1 MKDPKNPF
9 DFGTGSIDKDQWLK
23 DIDNEQEGFVSQ
35 YANAANKHRTT
46 LLRQAFQDLRNRI
59 ASGDM
64 LSRTADGQYQFGSA
78 LISGDKHMQEAYQ
91 RALGF
96 MGNLA
101 RRQINTPAPEPEK
114 KSVGS
119 IEERWIKSL
128 NPSGTY
134 NKSAYWKNQT
144 DEERRTNLINFLNGE
159 LTKVRNHEYND
170 FGGFTDETTL
180 TNRLSSVLASLND
193 KKANDWTL
201 QQLGFTKNWLQQ
213 PEEEKEE
220 APKSE
225 LEQVK
230 EDMAKAEEAQQVQQ
244 GRQYLNWQK
253 YKGNPQKWEFETKP
267 YDYQGM
273 FDYNRRNG
281 NIKTSYQFQTPNFGN
296 FSFTPFQDQSVQDT
310 NKLREGFDKQNT
322 ELITNYLKD
331 LGVNYSTMAGQAR
344 LGAMLGMLQS
354 SFTVGDKT
362 ATPYASQMSKYFT
375 PMQNGAYYINGSANK
390 ETGRYAFYTP
400 KQIGTY
406 TPGIHEVSILD
417 LDDPA
422 ARQAFGVVQSN
433 KQGGVIEKFDGG
445 GEISDQ
451 EWANYLNKVE
461 PKTTNPSTQ
470 TETVPQDTNNE
481 MDFGDIVNIA
491 GPLALDITSMI
502 SANGVGIGT
511 AVSAG
516 SGLASTVWQG
526 INDWDNN
533 NVWGSLGSIGANLV
547 ADGIGLIPGLG
558 ISGKVGKIAKG
569 LAKHAKYLGLAFNAI
584 GATDAAQVLYKGV
597 KNGFDLSPD
606 EWKTLSYGLAG
617 VAQGGAGIK
626 RANRVNLRRG
636 AVNKKVNVTYDKKGK
651 KHINVT
657 DKLEGENP
665 IGTEATRYAA
675 TKESLI
681 EARGATRGNRITSAP
696 SKRFTQMLQ
705 QPKDNIVLY
714 PWETMQR
721 PSIDLFGSKKINK
734 TYEESLEWLK
744 KKKAK
749 RASTTT
755 TEPATEAPK
764 ETPKER
770 YGGILKAL
778 RNGGIIKADGG
789 AVLSPRNQ
797 YAYTGEINN
806 NPETVQEEYF
816 RRIQNQFGPSDTNVP
831 VQQQLDDIYSQQYGT
846 PAVEDS
852 ASSFQEPI
860 ITRAETLHPDAA
872 AADWFVSRFQN
883 SQSVKNLPNLGKYN
897 TQLGS
902 RQSGANLNY
911 AYYANNEYANSGQA
925 NKQSDIQ
932 SYFDNSPGLG
942 AANLEQLIAF
952 YNKDIDTL
960 YSPFKNGGFDYT
972 KDDATNH
979 NNLFKKVYGSRS
991 NKTIGGTTWDIGWD
1005 ANAGT
1010 LKTAGS
1016 STHARRPVNYEKRF
1030 EDELAEN
1037 PEKAKQRVAE
1047 VNYNNIKGKVF
1058 VDESGK
1064 LHVLTPEQEKALEGK
1079 PKDLNPD
1086 GKGKGNVVA
1095 KETELNTP
1103 FLTKIKNPFDPTL
1116 LLNSAKLATSLIG
1129 NADIY
1134 KNLLAE
1140 MPQAPLRD
1148 RIDRKLAIVGDQR
1161 SIDAA
1166 RNKLADLR
1174 QIQRQQQGSDQQV
1187 NFASALEAER
1197 VGRDVMDNGFK
1208 NDAVRQFDTAQK
1220 SWNID
1225 NEDVTYNTQV
1235 TDANR
1240 RAIADR
1246 ARMMAQI
1253 RAAYRNGNWN
1263 AIKNF
1268 VDDTSFWALKKY
1280 QTEKDLADAAKKEQ
1294 LGDFDSYVTTELY
1307 NDKDYAGEWK
1317 KLQQKVIND
1326 TATPEDR
1333 QRMEAIKAARL
1344 KKLRQDYSNKYYNLY
1359 HDPIFGGGVQTMIA
1373 KEGGSLE
1380 KEKLKARGKDNDR
1393 YVSMIKDLRKTSYRR
1408 RRR

>member
-1 MKDPKNPF
+1 MADPKNPF

-96 MGNLA
+96 MGGLA

-114 KSVGS
+114 KSVGN

-128 NPSGTY
+128 NPSGNY
-134 NKSAYWKNQT
+134 NKTAYWKNQT
-144 DEERRTNLINFLNGE
+144 DEDRKTNLINFLNAE
-159 LTKVRNHEYND
+159 LTKVKNHEYND
-170 FGGFTDETTL
+170 YGGFTDEANL
-180 TNRLSSVLASLND
+180 TNRLSSVLTALNSG
-193 KKANDWTL
+193 KANDWTL

-230 EDMAKAEEAQQVQQ
+230 EDIAKAEEAQQAQQ

-253 YKGNPQKWEFETKP
+253 YKGNPQNWEFETKP

-273 FDYNRRNG
+273 FDFNRRNG
-281 NIKTSYQFQTPNFGN
+281 NIKTSYQFQTPNFGS
-296 FSFTPFQDQSVQDT
+296 FSFTPFQDKSVQDT
-310 NKLREGFDKQNT
+310 NKLREGFDKQNI
-322 ELITNYLKD
+322 ELITDYLKN
-331 LGVNYSTMAGQAR
+331 LGVNYSTMSKQAR

-406 TPGIHEVSILD
+406 APGIHEVSILD

-461 PKTTNPSTQ
+461 PKTTKPSTQ
-470 TETVPQDTNNE
+470 TETVPQDTNEE
-481 MDFGDIVNIA
+481 MDFGDVVNIA

-502 SANGVGIGT
+502 TANGVGLGT
-511 AVSAG
+511 ALSAG
-516 SGLASTVWQG
+516 SGIASTVWQG
-526 INDWDNN
+526 INDWDSN
-533 NVWGSLGSIGANLV
+533 NVWGSLGSIGANLL
-547 ADGIGLIPGLG
+547 ADGVGLIPGLG
-558 ISGKVGKIAKG
+558 ISGKVGKIATG
-569 LAKHAKYLGLAFNAI
+569 LAKHAKYLGLAFSAI
-584 GATDAAQVLYKGV
+584 GANDAAQVLYKGV
-597 KNGFDLSPD
+597 KNGFNLSQD
-606 EWKTLSYGLAG
+606 EWKTLMYGLAG
-617 VAQGGAGIK
+617 VAQGGAGVK

-636 AVNKKVNVTYDKKGK
+636 AANKKINVTYDKKGK

-657 DKLEGENP
+657 DKLESENP
-665 IGTEATRYAA
+665 IGTEATRYAT

-705 QPKDNIVLY
+705 QPKDNIILY

-749 RASTTT
+749 RASASTA
-755 TEPATEAPK
+755 EPATEA
-764 ETPKER
+764 PKER

-778 RNGGIIKADGG
+778 RNGGIIKAQLGLNGIYKTNGTEDVDVITNASNG
-789 AVLSPRNQ
+789 VQDTPQ
-797 YAYTGEINN
+797 YGIA
-806 NPETVQEEYF
+806 
-816 RRIQNQFGPSDTNVP
+816 QFGFQGLQTPEVVKVPQVNAPLSDQP
-831 VQQQLDDIYSQQYGT
+831 FI
-846 PAVEDS
+846 
-852 ASSFQEPI
+852 
-860 ITRAETLHPDAA
+860 PD
-872 AADWFVSRFQN
+872 WYMQRFNN
-883 SQSVKNLPNLGKYN
+883 SQAIKNLPELTKHTTNLKE
-897 TQLGS
+897 
-902 RQSGANLNY
+902 RQSGTNLDY
-911 AYYANNEYANSGQA
+911 AYFMNDAYANSGQA
-925 NKQSDIQ
+925 NKQTDIQ
-932 SYFDNSPGLG
+932 NYFNQSPNLK
-942 AANLEQLIAF
+942 ANNLQELITF
-952 YNKDIDTL
+952 YNNDIDTL
-960 YSPFKNGGFDYT
+960 YSPFNNGGFDYT
-972 KDDATNH
+972 KDDATSH

-991 NKTIGGTTWDIGWD
+991 DKTEGGQRWDIGWD
-1005 ANAGT
+1005 AKAGT

-1016 STHARRPVNYEKRF
+1016 ATHARRPVNYEKRF

-1079 PKDLNPD
+1079 PNGSNPD
-1086 GKGKGNVVA
+1086 GKGKGSVVA
-1095 KETELNTP
+1095 EETELGTTFP
-1103 FLTKIKNPFDPTL
+1103 TKIKNPFDPTL
-1116 LLNSAKLATSLIG
+1116 LLNSAKLATSLLG

-1148 RIDRKLAIVGDQR
+1148 EIDRKLAIVGDQR
-1161 SIDAA
+1161 SIDEA
-1166 RNKLADLR
+1166 RNKIADLR
-1174 QIQRQQQGSDQQV
+1174 HIQRIQQGSDQQV

-1197 VGRDVMDNGFK
+1197 VGRDIMDNGLK
-1208 NDAVRQFDTAQK
+1208 NDALRQFDTAQK

-1225 NEDVTYNTQV
+1225 NEDIMYNTQV
-1235 TDANR
+1235 GDANR

-1280 QTEKDLADAAKKEQ
+1280 QTEYDLANKAKEVQ
-1294 LGDFDSYVTTELY
+1294 LGTLEQRVDDTLAADSKYKSILDKY
-1307 NDKDYAGEWK
+1307 NAGQTISDEERAYIRTKKAEVLKQIRGSYAS
-1317 KLQQKVIND
+1317 D
-1326 TATPEDR
+1326 
-1333 QRMEAIKAARL
+1333 
-1344 KKLRQDYSNKYYNLY
+1344 YYNMY
-1359 HDPIFGGGVQTMIA
+1359 HDPIFGGGFKTMIA
-1373 KEGGSLE
+1373 KNGGSLE
-1380 KEKLKARGKDNDR
+1380 KEKLKARSKDNDR

>member
-1 MKDPKNPF
+1 MADPKNPF

-96 MGNLA
+96 MGGLA

-114 KSVGS
+114 KSVGN

-128 NPSGTY
+128 NPSGNY
-134 NKSAYWKNQT
+134 NKTAYWKNQT
-144 DEERRTNLINFLNGE
+144 DDERRTNLVNFLNGE
-159 LTKVRNHEYND
+159 LAKVQNHEYND
-170 FGGFTDETTL
+170 YGGFNDEKTL
-180 TNRLSSVLASLND
+180 TDRLSSVLASLND

-220 APKSE
+220 EPKSE

-281 NIKTSYQFQTPNFGN
+281 NIKTSYQFQTPNFGS
-296 FSFTPFQDQSVQDT
+296 FSLTPFQDKSVQNT

-331 LGVNYSTMAGQAR
+331 LGVKYSTMAGQAR
-344 LGAMLGMLQS
+344 LGTMLGMLQS

-406 TPGIHEVSILD
+406 APGIHEVSILD

-451 EWANYLNKVE
+451 DWANYLNKVE
-461 PKTTNPSTQ
+461 TTKPSAQ
-470 TETVPQDTNNE
+470 TETVSQGTNE
-481 MDFGDIVNIA
+481 KMDFGDIVNIA

-502 SANGVGIGT
+502 SANGIGVGT
-511 AVSAG
+511 AISAG

-547 ADGIGLIPGLG
+547 SDGIGLIPGLG
-558 ISGKVGKIAKG
+558 ISGKVGKVAKG

-597 KNGFDLSPD
+597 KNGFDLSQD
-606 EWKTLSYGLAG
+606 EWKTLMYGLAG
-617 VAQGGAGIK
+617 VAQGGAGVK

-636 AVNKKVNVTYDKKGK
+636 AANKKVNVTYDKKGK
-651 KHINVT
+651 RHISTT
-657 DKLEGENP
+657 DNLEGENP

-714 PWETMQR
+714 PWETIQR

-749 RASTTT
+749 RANAATA
-755 TEPATEAPK
+755 EPATEAPK

-778 RNGGIIKADGG
+778 RNGGIIKAQGG
-789 AVLSPRNQ
+789 TRTPVL
-797 YAYTGEINN
+797 AYNSK
-806 NPETVQEEYF
+806 QEGNSF
-816 RRIQNQFGPSDTNVP
+816 
-831 VQQQLDDIYSQQYGT
+831 
-846 PAVEDS
+846 ED
-852 ASSFQEPI
+852 
-860 ITRAETLHPDAA
+860 
-872 AADWFVSRFQN
+872 W
-883 SQSVKNLPNLGKYN
+883 
-897 TQLGS
+897 
-902 RQSGANLNY
+902 
-911 AYYANNEYANSGQA
+911 
-925 NKQSDIQ
+925 
-932 SYFDNSPGLG
+932 
-942 AANLEQLIAF
+942 ANLEFGTTANQEWEWKNNSKRNGTNLETSYGM
-952 YNKDIDTL
+952 YNNDDGNQDLNSARSAL
-960 YSPFKNGGFDYT
+960 YNYHTYNGGKNIIGDVVSYYNDWIAQNPGKNYQEFANHYNDEVDALRTLNNKKLTTQFNTSGWGDFNNRHHKLYRSYGLRSEGGEVRDDWNEKLASDFGEST
-972 KDDATNH
+972 LRRVTNSFATAEQYKD
-979 NNLFKKVYGSRS
+979 
-991 NKTIGGTTWDIGWD
+991 
-1005 ANAGT
+1005 
-1010 LKTAGS
+1010 
-1016 STHARRPVNYEKRF
+1016 
-1030 EDELAEN
+1030 
-1037 PEKAKQRVAE
+1037 QRT
-1047 VNYNNIKGKVF
+1047 GLLS
-1058 VDESGK
+1058 D
-1064 LHVLTPEQEKALEGK
+1064 
-1079 PKDLNPD
+1079 KDLKSRIYMDNVGHIFLADQDSD
-1086 GKGKGNVVA
+1086 GVKDVKADKGNVVA
-1095 KETELNTP
+1095 KETETQTP
-1103 FLTKIKNPFDPTL
+1103 FFTKIKNPFDPTL
-1116 LLNSAKLATSLIG
+1116 LLNSAKLATSLLG

-1148 RIDRKLAIVGDQR
+1148 EIDRKLAIVGDQR
-1161 SIDAA
+1161 SIDEA
-1166 RNKLADLR
+1166 RNKIGDLR
-1174 QIQRQQQGSDQQV
+1174 HIQRIQQGSDQQT

-1197 VGRDVMDNGFK
+1197 VGRDIMDNGFK
-1208 NDAVRQFDTAQK
+1208 NDALRQFDTAQK
-1220 SWNID
+1220 SWNLD
-1225 NEDVTYNTQV
+1225 NEDIMYNTQV
-1235 TDANR
+1235 GDANR

-1253 RAAYRNGNWN
+1253 RAAYRNGDWN
-1263 AIKNF
+1263 AKKNF

-1294 LGDFDSYVTTELY
+1294 LGDFDSYVSTELY
-1307 NDKDYAGEWK
+1307 NDPKFAGEWK
-1317 KLQQKVIND
+1317 SLQQKVINN

-1333 QRMEAIKAARL
+1333 QRVEAIKAARL
-1344 KKLRQDYSNKYYNLY
+1344 KELRQDYSKQYYNLY
-1359 HDPIFGGGVQTMIA
+1359 HDPIFGGGAQTMMA

-1393 YVSMIKDLRKTSYRR
+1393 YVNMIKDLRKTSYRR